1 MKFNRALIVGLAVLM
16 ILISVCMVS
25 AADTNATDDDN
36 SDDVPDE
43 EDIVENDTD
52 DTVPEVV
59 DTGVVNGTLP
69 LEPDN
74 ASVNASYSLS
84 KVPTQQDNDTKN
96 ATTNTAAD
104 KHATG
109 NPLLILLVAVA
120 GIGTASLRRRK

>member
-1 MKFNRALIVGLAVLM
+1 MKFNRALIIGLAVLM

-43 EDIVENDTD
+43 EDIVENDTN

-69 LEPDN
+69 IEPDN

-84 KVPTQQDNDTKN
+84 KVPEQDNGTKN